1 MKFERL
7 VLGIISG
14 FVVTGLGILTFEN
27 IGRTFFDEYENA
39 PYDPEFLDQFVMSL
53 PTGAFCALLV
63 SHVLGVFLGV
73 FTASYIAKM
82 RRYIPAVFIGAVLFS
97 FSVINAIEIEHPLWY
112 SILDVTLVI
121 PTALL
126 AHKFYLTIVTDPLNT

>member
-1 MKFERL
+1 MKYKRL

-14 FVVTGLGILTFEN
+14 FFVTGLGIFTFEN
-27 IGRTFFDEYENA
+27 IGRSFLVAYENA
-39 PYDPEFLDQFVMSL
+39 PYNPELLDQFVMSL

-82 RRYIPAVFIGAVLFS
+82 RRYIMQ
-97 FSVINAIEIEHPLWY
+97 
-112 SILDVTLVI
+112 
-121 PTALL
+121 
-126 AHKFYLTIVTDPLNT
+126 YL